1 MNLLSAKWL
10 GPTAN
15 YLVSSRPGQS
25 DRETRGTKTTGALS
39 KRSAYLMQVQTT
51 GKPALLDWVIATAC
65 SNGGQAAPKA
75 PTFWHR
81 QELPRMDRGPYKVL
95 WYRWSGRR
103 PPGRSPWRAFGPK
116 PFSWDCTHLRSS
128 SIQWCPF
135 VAVSVLYQVDVVCF
149 YQLPELL
156 LTLPVLTW
164 VRSMVRTM
172 NLNNMLAL
180 QP

>member
-1 MNLLSAKWL
+1 MAWPHRQLSCL
-10 GPTAN
+10 Q
-15 YLVSSRPGQS
+15 SSWPERQRDKRDKNNRCTFEEKCIP
-25 DRETRGTKTTGALS
+25 DAGA
-39 KRSAYLMQVQTT
+39 TT

-135 VAVSVLYQVDVVCF
+135 CGCFLFYTRLMLFVFISFRNSCWHCLYLLEFVAWCEQW
-149 YQLPELL
+149 
-156 LTLPVLTW
+156 TW
-164 VRSMVRTM
+164 TIC
-172 NLNNMLAL
+172 
-180 QP
+180 